1 MIYIID
7 DDKSIC
13 KSFMWLLQSAEFDVQ
28 TFSSA
33 KEFLQSANAGDND
46 CIILDI
52 RMPGMSGFDLMEKL
66 NAQGNKAPV
75 VIVSALKDQDSY
87 QRASELKAKAFL
99 SKPVD
104 DQALIDTICWVTGW
118 ANR

>member
-33 KEFLQSANAGDND
+33 EEFLQSANPADND

-52 RMPGMSGFDLMEKL
+52 LMPDMSGFDLMEKL

-87 QRASELKAKAFL
+87 KRASELKAKAFL
-99 SKPVD
+99 SKPLD
-104 DQALIDTICWVTGW
+104 DQALIDTICWIMEW
-118 ANR
+118 ANK